1 MDEISILIEAEET
14 APATV
19 ALYSSHV
26 RRGGTVSFYS
36 ENSSPVEVDFGERS
50 PFDEERVFTLNPGQE
65 LDKEVSLRADVNQPY
80 KFMVRA
86 EGSAEEYRIVVA
98 AAEPEADPPPK
109 KRIGFLFGENNASY
123 HVYVAQRASLNV
135 TVVNST
141 VSPQRVRLKPHLSLV
156 RSETLTHQGDNTSQ
170 TIEMTAQGP
179 ALTVW
184 LPDRMDGGKFQGGG
198 TAQVEI
204 IVDPED
210 LGGGDD

>member
-1 MDEISILIEAEET
+1 MDEITIFIEAEET
-14 APATV
+14 APTTTS

-50 PFDEERVFTLNPGQE
+50 PFDEERFTLNPGQE
-65 LDKEVSLRADVNQPY
+65 LDKTVRLDVDVNPPY
-80 KFMVRA
+80 EFQVG
-86 EGSAEEYRIVVA
+86 ENNYRIV
-98 AAEPEADPPPK
+98 AAESEAASSPK
-109 KRIGFLFGENNASY
+109 NRIGFLLGEKSASY
-123 HVYVAQRASLNV
+123 HVHVAHGASLKV

-141 VSPQRVRLKPHLSLV
+141 SSSQRVHLKPHLSVV
-156 RSETLTHQGDNTSQ
+156 RSETLTPDDSLSQ

-184 LPDRMDGGKFQGGG
+184 LPDRMDDHSLQGGG

-210 LGGGDD
+210 PGGGDD